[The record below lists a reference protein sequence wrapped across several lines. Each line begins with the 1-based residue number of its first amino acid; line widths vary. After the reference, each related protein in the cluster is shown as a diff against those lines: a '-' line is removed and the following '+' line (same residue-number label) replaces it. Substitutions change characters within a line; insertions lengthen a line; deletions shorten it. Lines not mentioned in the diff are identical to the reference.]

1 MKNYTPHIDSRHNRY
16 LGQALR
22 LPLCLGL
29 LGLSLSAFSLSSC
42 GYAFQG
48 SGSVLP
54 QDVKTVAI
62 PLSENNT
69 TTPGLGQRFAEALRS
84 RFDRYG
90 AVKVVENESAADA
103 ILLSRIDDLE
113 TEVKDVTS
121 RTDIEVES
129 ELVLKVSVEL
139 KKKNGQ
145 ILYKNTGMSISDNSA
160 SIADTVVTSSSQFA
174 QGGIDAS
181 TLNSLDNREVARG
194 QRAQAVED
202 LLDEAARRVYLDAV
216 APDF

>member
-1 MKNYTPHIDSRHNRY
+1 MKNYTPHIDSRHDRY

-22 LPLCLGL
+22 LPICLGL

-174 QGGIDAS
+174 QGGIAAS
-181 TLNSLDNREVARG
+181 TLNSLDTREVARG